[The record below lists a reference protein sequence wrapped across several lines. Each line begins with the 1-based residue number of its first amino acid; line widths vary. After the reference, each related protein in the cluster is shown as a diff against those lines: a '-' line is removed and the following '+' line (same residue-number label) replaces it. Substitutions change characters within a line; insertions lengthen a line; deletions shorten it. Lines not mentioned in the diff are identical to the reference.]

1 MAIELPKP
9 VRFFFIAANERD
21 SSALVRCFADD
32 AVVRDEGRIMQGAEA
47 ISAWQSEAA
56 GKYNHIAEP
65 VGVSHKDGKLI
76 VTAKVTGDFP
86 GSPFNLDHVFT
97 LDGDLIAA
105 LEIR

>member
-9 VRFFFIAANERD
+9 VHFYFIAANERD
-21 SSALVRCFADD
+21 SRALVRCFADD
-32 AVVRDEGRIMQGAEA
+32 AVVRDEGRTMQGAEA
-47 ISAWQSEAA
+47 IGAWQSEAA

-65 VGVSHKDGKLI
+65 IGISHKDGKVI

-86 GSPFNLDHVFT
+86 GSPINLNHVFT